1 MAIGDGFERRLE
13 VGMRVDPVHFRR
25 FDQTSDAGPGRR
37 TLVVAGEQRILAIQR
52 QRADRVLD
60 HVIPEPGLFRNRCL
74 GSRLSLQCRVPNA

>member
-37 TLVVAGEQRILAIQR
+37 TLVVADRDIDANSAFLRFSASGRIVFSTTFESISTR
-52 QRADRVLD
+52 PSV
-60 HVIPEPGLFRNRCL
+60 RNTC
-74 GSRLSLQCRVPNA
+74 SPSQ